1 MNIDIKKLSKSK
13 GYITY
18 EKGCRIVYYY
28 YNYHEA
34 KNGLY
39 AERIEDFTNFLNN
52 NFKYT
57 DISSL
62 LNRCCYIQ
70 Y

>member
-28 YNYHEA
+28 NNYHEA

-39 AERIEDFTNFLNN
+39 AERIEDFYKF
-52 NFKYT
+52 FK
-57 DISSL
+57 
-62 LNRCCYIQ
+62 
-70 Y
+70 